1 MLKEVAKSEAQPGL
15 KFKVVESGG
24 RTVKSSVQQSNPTTI
39 SGCQSGDCVACKGVG
54 GQEDPAGNPMVCIS
68 IPASAAQKTDHK
80 SILERQQ
87 GICTQGAETKVGTL
101 KRKKQSPS

>member
-68 IPASAAQKTDHK
+68 IPASAARQTISLYWRDCKESVHK
-80 SILERQQ
+80 RQR
-87 GICTQGAETKVGTL
+87 TQWEL
-101 KRKKQSPS
+101 